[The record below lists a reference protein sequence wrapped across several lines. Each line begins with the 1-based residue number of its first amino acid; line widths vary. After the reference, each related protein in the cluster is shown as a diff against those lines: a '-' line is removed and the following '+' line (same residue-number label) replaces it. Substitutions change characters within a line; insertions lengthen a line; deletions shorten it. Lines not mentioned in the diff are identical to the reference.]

1 MITTIRQMEASMED
15 PRHRGSSQGQND
27 GLDISYPLNRCLQS
41 LKEKHAQVSRAH
53 KERFAQVKSTCRC
66 HFRRSVHHPHSRT
79 DIQQNLS
86 RHSNPTRHISN
97 LALSSSPSHP
107 QDQTSPSRPHL
118 TSHPRTST
126 SSTTSSP
133 GSTRSTRGA
142 SQQSSPSQR
151 TSSSYGQSSA
161 LRRPRRT
168 APLLSTTAT
177 PPSSLASMRRILHG
191 SAPGWTS
198 SIVRRRTGRSVCK
211 T

>member
-66 HFRRSVHHPHSRT
+66 HFRRSVHPYSRT

-86 RHSNPTRHISN
+86 RRSNPTRHISN

-107 QDQTSPSRPHL
+107 QDQTSPFRPHL

-151 TSSSYGQSSA
+151 ISSSYGQSSA